1 MADIQLQIQ
10 NLIKLADMANTQ
22 LADIKTVLLQS
33 GKTYKTQIRRDIY
46 SISKE
51 LWNIIYKDMKQQA
64 YHI

>member
-1 MADIQLQIQ
+1 MANIQLQIQ

-33 GKTYKTQIRRDIY
+33 GKTYKTQIGRDIY

-51 LWNIIYKDMKQQA
+51 L
-64 YHI
+64 